1 MPIPNVLDETV
12 HQERGDSVERA
23 ATTATSLKVVQNSS
37 NIAKT
42 QSTATPTEQI
52 SQETSSDG
60 GPRRQETMRVPL
72 FKLVKKLEKTVKTSQ
87 ARRRAKIVVS
97 DDDITLEDSSKQGR
111 MIEELDQDVGITLVT
126 LIKVSSQEDQPE
138 DQLGVLIS
146 GGVSTASRIVSTAG
160 MIQQVNI
167 IIPSSSATKDKERAA
182 MKRYQDYKNNFDEEE
197 SQRLPR
203 CRSTSMATRRFGS
216 QKEQKRLKYIKQL
229 EFLRRYLINQ
239 RKRIFMA
246 TQQKAEANKNKPMS
260 QAHKEH
266 GSSKNYKIFS
276 EMLDDF
282 DRQDVV
288 DLYREKEDRAMLE
301 ERRTLLQKILWEEL
315 TSYLGLQEKAREE
328 DGILMN
334 PIQVLT
340 EILKKFGIIDS
351 KQQAQTPRNPKSHCS
366 KIHMVK
372 RLDEH
377 LYRSNETVTKERE
390 DIMER
395 AATTASSLE
404 RRVDSGN
411 INRTQSMATLND
423 PKSFGKHGVSLV
435 RQQKLTAQAKEI
447 PSLKKIVKKLERKRK
462 SKTLGMNLFNIGTS
476 KRRSLGE
483 EDASKRTSEE
493 LETGKQRRCKAVTTY
508 NADSVK
514 DEERKTKI
522 RDVKQEPSKIARK
535 TNSTTSPTF
544 DLKTKT
550 TILVKAKLKEEES
563 WQSKE
568 KNANIAAWEC
578 SQL

>member
-12 HQERGDSVERA
+12 HQERGDSVEKA
-23 ATTATSLKVVQNSS
+23 ATTATSLEAMQNSS

-42 QSTATPTEQI
+42 QSTAIPTDPI

-72 FKLVKKLEKTVKTSQ
+72 FKLVNKLEKTVKTSQ
-87 ARRRAKIVVS
+87 ARRRAKIVVL
-97 DDDITLEDSSKQGR
+97 DDDMALEDSSKQGR
-111 MIEELDQDVGITLVT
+111 MIEEIDQNAGITLVT
-126 LIKVSSQEDQPE
+126 LIKV
-138 DQLGVLIS
+138 S